1 MNALTK
7 DLKITRLRRYTSIDP
22 RKLREG
28 VSQAPVW
35 PPLLKEVY
43 SIKTHRFC
51 PKDGEHLTAQT
62 RPKPS
67 SLKSQARGG
76 HTASNVE

>member
-35 PPLLKEVY
+35 PPLPNKIY

-51 PKDGEHLTAQT
+51 PKDGEYLTDSNTSKAIEFEE
-62 RPKPS
+62 PGP
-67 SLKSQARGG
+67 GG
-76 HTASNVE
+76 THCE

>member
-35 PPLLKEVY
+35 PPLPKEVY

-51 PKDGEHLTAQT
+51 PKDGEHL
-62 RPKPS
+62 S
-67 SLKSQARGG
+67 FFD
-76 HTASNVE
+76 